1 MEVLF
6 LLHLF
11 ICRARYNG
19 NELVGNKIDA
29 TASTKGTCIT
39 VDDLFYN
46 IPLRQNMYN
55 TKESD
60 ETKYILMLMQVFSI
74 HYSPKGVQFILK
86 EVNIVRL
93 FNTSFLTRSCLN
105 P

>member
-1 MEVLF
+1 MDGSVF
-6 LLHLF
+6 YLLLF
-11 ICRARYNG
+11 ICRARYHG
-19 NELVGNKIDA
+19 NELVDNKIDA

-55 TKESD
+55 SKESD

-74 HYSPKGVQFILK
+74 HYSPRGVQFILK
-86 EVNIVRL
+86 EVDTI
-93 FNTSFLTRSCLN
+93 
-105 P
+105 